1 MNELQKLLAN
11 VPPEYTG
18 FKSMIIGPTGTGK
31 TRSIGTLVDLGLEV
45 FYIAL
50 EPGLETLVGYFT
62 DPKPE
67 GQGLDTLP
75 PNFHWHIIKAN
86 TQKFKEMKATA
97 ENIGKFDLSAIAKM
111 RDPNRAA
118 NNQMLPLY
126 ECLNDFTDQ
135 RDGKKYG
142 PVDSMGQNCVVV
154 IDGLSALCRIAMEMV
169 TGAKPVRDK
178 PDYGIYAGNVSNLL
192 LKLTSGCVCHF
203 VILAHV
209 DREVDEVMGGVKLFP
224 SVLGNSLRANLTQ
237 PFSDVILATRETS
250 KFFWD
255 TANTQADLK
264 TRNLPISSR
273 IEPNFDQIFLR
284 WAGRASASGKAV

>member
-1 MNELQKLLAN
+1 MPTELQTALAK
-11 VPPEYTG
+11 VPKTYTG
-18 FKSMIIGPTGTGK
+18 FKTMIMGPTGTGK

-62 DPKPE
+62 DPKPD
-67 GQGLDTLP
+67 GQGLEKLP

-86 TQKFKEMKATA
+86 TQQFSQMKATA
-97 ENIGKFDLSAIAKM
+97 DNIGKFDLSAIAKM
-111 RDPNRAA
+111 RDPNRAS

-142 PVDSMGQNCVVV
+142 PVDSFSQNSVIV

-224 SVLGNSLRANLTQ
+224 FVLGNSLRANLTQ

-255 TANTQADLK
+255 TANSQADLK
-264 TRNLPISSR
+264 TRNLPLSSR
-273 IEPNFDQIFLR
+273 IDPNFDKIFLR
-284 WAGRASASGKAV
+284 WLSRASASSSV